1 MNKYRLLA
9 CLLIILFST
18 TPITAGPTII
28 RDGRITDTAMTPVLG
43 RGYSVGTNTFQST
56 CLQDIVT
63 TEPSYDLV
71 YTFKS
76 MESSSSTEATR
87 ARQTSSSS
95 EVGRTTSS
103 NRSKS
108 RNSWGTRSSSSSQY
122 KTAYKRNIARS
133 GSSRVTENGTF
144 TSHVVEVNI
153 NLISYYASVDESL
166 SLLSESAARL
176 LQSADIVGFFAS
188 CGPYYVRSIGREATF
203 LSFFEY
209 STTTTE
215 RDLEFE
221 SMLESQIK
229 GFRSV
234 AHQSSG
240 GNWWAGSRR
249 NSNSTDRTDFAY
261 TASDKSQ
268 STFNSKAESKNL
280 TISSYAFGLG
290 KSQGS
295 KILSYD
301 IESFK
306 KAIGDAFKSMQSA
319 RTGKVIN
326 MEVVPWVENTQF
338 QDLIQLEQQAD
349 EYEALLDATGQVVLD
364 PEGNP
369 QQRLKPRIMLYEK
382 KMLLNEN
389 AEFIIEIDRV
399 DRNIMNMFY
408 KAKLCRRN
416 IDVNWKNKGGF
427 KEESSSK

>member
-1 MNKYRLLA
+1 M
-9 CLLIILFST
+9 
-18 TPITAGPTII
+18 
-28 RDGRITDTAMTPVLG
+28 
-43 RGYSVGTNTFQST
+43 
-56 CLQDIVT
+56 
-63 TEPSYDLV
+63 
-71 YTFKS
+71 
-76 MESSSSTEATR
+76 
-87 ARQTSSSS
+87 
-95 EVGRTTSS
+95 
-103 NRSKS
+103 
-108 RNSWGTRSSSSSQY
+108 
-122 KTAYKRNIARS
+122 
-133 GSSRVTENGTF
+133 TENGTF

-427 KEESSSK
+427 KEEYVGALLQNKRYLNKTIPIEQLDEVVSNENVNTIYETHKTFMYGSGTGNNKIGGASTCMTEILKQGIFKVSYRGIEVCQPVIQNMGEIQDDIIENYCMPELAY